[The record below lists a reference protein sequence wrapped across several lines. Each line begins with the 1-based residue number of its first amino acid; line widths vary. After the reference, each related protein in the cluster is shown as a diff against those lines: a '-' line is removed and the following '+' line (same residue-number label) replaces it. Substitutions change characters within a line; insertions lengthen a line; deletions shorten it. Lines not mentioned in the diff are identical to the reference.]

1 MSDFE
6 NSSYKIYFIASEE
19 VPSKDE
25 LEKCALNDFYYYSF
39 KSNEITYSFLIWVCR
54 TISIKAKP
62 YKKVYIQII
71 KRWEIK

>member
-39 KSNEITYSFLIWVCR
+39 KSNEITYSFLI
-54 TISIKAKP
+54 
-62 YKKVYIQII
+62 
-71 KRWEIK
+71 